1 MELWS
6 SLLLH
11 HLHQSDDV
19 SFGAMELWSSLLN
32 HHLHERDNTS
42 FADPAGCSSYGA
54 LHATCKDE
62 APRIGAH
69 KQPRLLQIYGAY
81 GAVY

>member
-1 MELWS
+1 
-6 SLLLH
+6 
-11 HLHQSDDV
+11 
-19 SFGAMELWSSLLN
+19 MELWSSLLN
-32 HHLHERDNTS
+32 HHLHQRDNTS

-69 KQPRLLQIYGAY
+69 KQPHPET
-81 GAVY
+81 